1 MIAEQRAGVGSDPGI
16 EMIGARDDVP
26 DLLGALPELRARVEK
41 SLFIFAAFFASL
53 AGARADLVMEQQSRD
68 ATATNHITFKL
79 HGDKMRMDQ
88 QADKGTGFSVIIDL
102 NTRDS
107 ITLMPREKMF
117 LKRSGAEKTA
127 SRGTNEMDQA
137 PARPVNIGKTGK
149 VGGYETE
156 IYSWSGAQGVTETLW
171 VATNFPSYI
180 SIRTELARID
190 RFDAAGSHKNAQPEL
205 SLLPGMVVRTERMVK
220 GQTTTITLVSAKVE
234 PVDPSLFELPADYSP
249 RKPPASPQKTNSTMA
264 PNR

>member
-1 MIAEQRAGVGSDPGI
+1 MPDNLFTEL
-16 EMIGARDDVP
+16 VP

-107 ITLMPREKMF
+107 ITLMPREKTF
-117 LKRSGAEKTA
+117 LKRSGAESQQQMEAERKA
-127 SRGTNEMDQA
+127 SHGINEMDQA
-137 PARPVNIGKTGK
+137 PARPVNTGKTGK